1 MTTTGLPFD
10 DIKAHPQRDAV
21 LGEVHARP
29 FHPLTAPRRLLHFA
43 FMTDATSARADRQA
57 LTVFC
62 ERQGLPGPGDHAKHH
77 RMTLGDMSLRWEQHS
92 EFTTYT
98 VDVPGDPARPFF
110 PDPRALPTPFTG
122 LPAPGPLLVAVD
134 LHLLP
139 AAAQVDLEAVFD
151 PMSLAAAQVVNGDAI
166 AATDFRA
173 VRDGFVRIAVL
184 DTKLDGKAAGA
195 LVIRLLEIET
205 YRILALYGLPL
216 AQRLSPS
223 VGAAEQELAR
233 ISNAMTSTEG
243 LETDNRLL
251 EQLTGLAAR
260 TEAEA
265 TEAAFRFG
273 ASRAYDGIV
282 QQRLQAI
289 KEEPYLAYPT
299 ISSFLSRRMAPAM
312 RTCQMLQE
320 RQADLSR
327 KLTRA
332 ANLLRTRVDVE
343 IERQN
348 RDLLHSMNDRARMQL
363 RLQQTVEGLSVAA
376 ISYYVVSLGSYVFKA
391 LKDLGWLPVD
401 PGIAT
406 ALFVPV
412 SILGIAVVVRQ
423 IRRRFEKS

>member
-1 MTTTGLPFD
+1 MTTAGLPFD
-10 DIKAHPQRDAV
+10 DLRPHPQRDAV

-29 FHPLTAPRRLLHFA
+29 FHPLAAPRRMLHFA
-43 FMTDATSARADRQA
+43 FMTDGTGSRADRAA
-57 LTVFC
+57 LATFC
-62 ERQGLPGPGDHAKHH
+62 ERHGLAGPGESAKHH
-77 RMTLGDMSLRWEQHS
+77 RLALGDMALRWEQHS

-98 VDVPGDPARPFF
+98 IDLPGDPARPFA
-110 PDPRALPTPFTG
+110 PDPRGMPGPFAGLTP
-122 LPAPGPLLVAVD
+122 PGPLLVAVD
-134 LHLLP
+134 LHLMP
-139 AAAQVDLEAVFD
+139 AGAHVDLEAVFD
-151 PMSLAAAQVVNGDAI
+151 PMSLAAAQVVNGAAV

-173 VRDGFVRIAVL
+173 VRDGFVRVLVL
-184 DTKLDGKAAGA
+184 DRTLDGKAAGA
-195 LVIRLLEIET
+195 LAIRLLEIET
-205 YRILALYGLPL
+205 YRMLALYGLPL
-216 AQRLSPS
+216 AQRIAPS

-233 ISNAMTSTEG
+233 ISHAMATTEG
-243 LETDNRLL
+243 LETDNQLL
-251 EQLTGLAAR
+251 GQLTALAAKS
-260 TEAEA
+260 EAEA

-289 KEEPYLAYPT
+289 KEEPYQAWPT

-391 LKDLGWLPVD
+391 LKEIGWLPID
-401 PGIAT
+401 PGVAT

-412 SILGIAVVVRQ
+412 SIVAIAVTVRQ
-423 IRRRFEKS
+423 IRRRFER

>member
-1 MTTTGLPFD
+1 
-10 DIKAHPQRDAV
+10 
-21 LGEVHARP
+21 
-29 FHPLTAPRRLLHFA
+29 
-43 FMTDATSARADRQA
+43 
-57 LTVFC
+57 
-62 ERQGLPGPGDHAKHH
+62 
-77 RMTLGDMSLRWEQHS
+77 
-92 EFTTYT
+92 
-98 VDVPGDPARPFF
+98 
-110 PDPRALPTPFTG
+110 
-122 LPAPGPLLVAVD
+122 
-134 LHLLP
+134 
-139 AAAQVDLEAVFD
+139 
-151 PMSLAAAQVVNGDAI
+151 MSLAAAQVVNGDAI